1 MTPAKRQHS
10 MRMLRHF
17 SVTGLLAA
25 VLTACSSGAMSQSIA
40 QVKPG
45 MKTSQVEALLGR
57 PSHIDE
63 SETTGLKGDVYF
75 YPGAQGE
82 GRVTLLNDAV
92 FSAEFVP
99 GVKST

>member
-1 MTPAKRQHS
+1 MTTATANILMKT
-10 MRMLRHF
+10 LRHL
-17 SVTGLLAA
+17 SATGVVAST
-25 VLTACSSGAMSQSIA
+25 LTACSSGATPQLIA

-45 MKTSQVEALLGR
+45 MPASQVEALLGR

-99 GVKST
+99 GGKST